1 MKLDGLFASNNVN
14 VIRVFFIYIKYSFLM
29 KLDGLFASSNVNTI
43 RVYIYIYIKYSLLI
57 RFTGRYRL
65 FNYYL
70 LNNKK

>member
-43 RVYIYIYIKYSLLI
+43 RVYIYIYSFLI
-57 RFTGRYRL
+57 RFTGR
-65 FNYYL
+65 N
-70 LNNKK
+70 

>member
-43 RVYIYIYIKYSLLI
+43 RVYIYSFLI

>member
-43 RVYIYIYIKYSLLI
+43 RVYIYIYILNIHFLFVLQVDIDYSTI
-57 RFTGRYRL
+57 IY
-65 FNYYL
+65 
-70 LNNKK
+70 